1 MPITTVKSIEMTVAD
16 LDRAIDFYTTVLSF
30 TKIAVGEASV
40 SAEASPSENR
50 QIIGEQVAD
59 ESSLPADRWSE
70 PIDMPRRVV
79 ALQLGNETIELT
91 EFLTVRGR
99 PIPPDSRSNDRWFQ
113 HIAIVVADLDRAY
126 EHLRQHSVVQISSSP
141 QTLPDWNPVA
151 GGIQAFYFQDPDGHN
166 LELIHFPAAK
176 GDPKWQ
182 RPTGELFLGIDHTA
196 IVVANTAASRAF
208 YCDVL
213 GMELKQKSENFGVEQ
228 ERLSGVANAKVRISS
243 LAAPA
248 GIGIELLE
256 YLEPT
261 DGRSIPTDTE
271 SNDLWCSQTNIVV
284 TAMMETIDKLNPSQF
299 SLASTAPRADSSAL
313 ELVRVASLKENPQ
326 FLVRDPDGHMIRLT
340 DC

>member
-1 MPITTVKSIEMTVAD
+1 MPTNAVKSIVMTVAD
-16 LDRAIDFYTTVLSF
+16 LERSIDFYTTVLSF
-30 TKIAVGEASV
+30 TKIAVDVGKASQ
-40 SAEASPSENR
+40 P
-50 QIIGEQVAD
+50 
-59 ESSLPADRWSE
+59 
-70 PIDMPRRVV
+70 RVV
-79 ALQLGNETIELT
+79 ELQLGNETIELT
-91 EFLTVRGR
+91 EFITPKGR

-113 HIAIVVADLDRAY
+113 HIAIVVSDMDRAY
-126 EHLRQHSVVQISSSP
+126 EHLRQHAVVQISSSP
-141 QTLPDWNPVA
+141 QTLPNWNPVA

-182 RPTGELFLGIDHTA
+182 RPTGDLFLGIDHTA
-196 IVVANTAASRAF
+196 IVVANTAASRAL

-213 GMELKQKSENFGVEQ
+213 GMELKQESENFGVEQ

-261 DGRSIPTDTE
+261 DGRSIPADTA
-271 SNDLWCSQTNIVV
+271 SNDLWCSQTKIVV

-299 SLASTAPRADSSAL
+299 SLASAQVPQSDRSAL
-313 ELVRVASLKENPQ
+313 EDRQ
-326 FLVRDPDGHMIRLT
+326 FLVRDPDGHMIRLIN
-340 DC
+340 C